1 MKNVYGSEKVIE
13 LYDNRLVCVNEVSE
27 DNVEYFDGDSKF
39 PLLEFS
45 NMKIITDKLKRDNKP
60 WVGLSVNKIYDD
72 GSGGQES
79 MSGFI
84 FFDPTEKKKLEKIIF
99 YFENFRN
106 GVEIKDL
113 DKVFLESKK
122 SETNYIKNTL
132 GELDKDNNGIIDLVE
147 DKNEFHLLLKKH
159 QKVVIEK
166 GKEFNQN

>member
-1 MKNVYGSEKVIE
+1 MDGKRVGNFNRQSIDIWDSIVSDIIPHFNSCLEDWEKEKKEKNNSKSSLLIKTKLKNVYWSEKVIE

-84 FFDPTEKKKLEKIIF
+84 FFDPTEKKKKGSENYFPIKITFI
-99 YFENFRN
+99 
-106 GVEIKDL
+106 L
-113 DKVFLESKK
+113 
-122 SETNYIKNTL
+122 
-132 GELDKDNNGIIDLVE
+132 
-147 DKNEFHLLLKKH
+147 
-159 QKVVIEK
+159 
-166 GKEFNQN
+166 

>member
-1 MKNVYGSEKVIE
+1 MD
-13 LYDNRLVCVNEVSE
+13 L
-27 DNVEYFDGDSKF
+27 
-39 PLLEFS
+39 
-45 NMKIITDKLKRDNKP
+45 
-60 WVGLSVNKIYDD
+60 
-72 GSGGQES
+72 
-79 MSGFI
+79 
-84 FFDPTEKKKLEKIIF
+84 FFYPTEKKKLENYF

-159 QKVVIEK
+159 QKVVMKRERV
-166 GKEFNQN
+166 